1 MRETAG
7 FRWVRRIGL
16 TLLTVFVSGP
26 LYVMAIGSLSPS
38 TRDFQWWPRRVSFAP
53 YRKVWSTIP
62 LARYLENSAIVAA
75 ASAGIAVVVAVPAAY
90 AMARHRFAGR
100 AVIGSVVLATQFVPG
115 LVFLLPLFLTYSEVY
130 RATGVQLVGSYTG
143 LILTD
148 LTFALPFAIWLLI
161 GYLGAL
167 PVDAEEAAQVDGAGT
182 LTLLTRIVVPAAA
195 PGIVAVA
202 IFAFGL
208 SWGEVLF
215 ASVLTDD
222 RTTTLPIGLPTL
234 ASQSG
239 EYWNQLLAASLMS
252 ALPVVLAFLALR
264 RFLIP
269 GLLREASRTA
279 NHV

>member
-1 MRETAG
+1 MRETTG
-7 FRWVRRIGL
+7 FRWARRIGL
-16 TLLTVFVSGP
+16 TLLTAFVTWP
-26 LYVMAIGSLSPS
+26 LYVMVTGSLSRS
-38 TRDFQWWPRRVSFAP
+38 TADSGWWPRQVSFAP
-53 YRKVWSTIP
+53 YRQVWSTIP

-75 ASAGIAVVVAVPAAY
+75 ASAGIAVLVGVPAAY

-100 AVIGSVVLATQFVPG
+100 TAIGSIVLATQFVPG
-115 LVFLLPLFLTYSEVY
+115 LVFLVPLFLTYSEVY
-130 RATGVQLVGSYTG
+130 RTTGVHLVGSYTG

-148 LTFALPFAIWLLI
+148 LTFALPFSIWLLA
-161 GYLGAL
+161 GYLSAQ
-167 PVDAEEAAQVDGAGT
+167 PADVEEAAQVDGAGIV
-182 LTLLTRIVVPAAA
+182 TLLTRIVIPAAA
-195 PGIVAVA
+195 PGIAAVA

-215 ASVLTDD
+215 ASVLTDE

-252 ALPVVLAFLALR
+252 ALPVVIAFVMLR

-269 GLLREASRTA
+269 GLLREAGGIAKSA
-279 NHV
+279 